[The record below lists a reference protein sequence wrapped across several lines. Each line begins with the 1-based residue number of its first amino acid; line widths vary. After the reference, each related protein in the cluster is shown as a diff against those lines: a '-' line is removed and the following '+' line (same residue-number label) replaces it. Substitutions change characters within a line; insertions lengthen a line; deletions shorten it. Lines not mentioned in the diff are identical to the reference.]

1 MCFSPQGTTLD
12 AMKSIDSS
20 VLNTEHGLEGLIR
33 LLDAVYLKD
42 SATQAYCAFRGFVEY
57 RRSSV
62 EFNVFAVF
70 ASLLCSL
77 SNLKNGTE
85 IWKNMI

>member
-1 MCFSPQGTTLD
+1 MCFSLQGTTLD
-12 AMKSIDSS
+12 AMKSIDVS
-20 VLNTEHGLEGLIR
+20 VLNTQHGLEGLIR

-42 SATQAYCAFRGFVEY
+42 SATQAYCAFRDFVEY

-70 ASLLCSL
+70 VSLLCSL